1 MSYLWVESNY
11 FGVHCAIS
19 NQNFSCA
26 FPSFAKKCTIF
37 ARMEDLS
44 WKIVIFTKILH
55 FCPEWHPWVL
65 HWGGGLF
72 IWGLQSFCDWLVVG
86 RIPPLGAKGAGK
98 KLATFVVNFPFGF
111 QSDRPRGVIVC
122 SKKWLTGFWSRE
134 VTPPQGSGKFS
145 CSWTLE
151 MQILAGGRRRHV
163 FCFFPW
169 PFPGFCWKIFSTW
182 KSTKAAQFFS
192 ETKFLVFFFLAF
204 LDFVASKI
212 EFFESGFPKNL
223 LRMHQ
228 IMWLHDEK
236 NFLGG
241 DSFSEF
247 PAESVYPGQA
257 HMANQGQP
265 GPP

>member
-65 HWGGGLF
+65 HWGGGAFYLGVT
-72 IWGLQSFCDWLVVG
+72 IILWLVSCWSNPTPWSQ
-86 RIPPLGAKGAGK
+86 RRRK
-98 KLATFVVNFPFGF
+98 KIGHVCCQFSIWISEWPTPWGDCLFKKVTDWFLEQG
-111 QSDRPRGVIVC
+111 SD
-122 SKKWLTGFWSRE
+122 
-134 VTPPQGSGKFS
+134 PPQGSGKFS

-204 LDFVASKI
+204 LDFVASKNWI
-212 EFFESGFPKNL
+212 FRIRIS
-223 LRMHQ
+223 
-228 IMWLHDEK
+228 
-236 NFLGG
+236 
-241 DSFSEF
+241 
-247 PAESVYPGQA
+247 
-257 HMANQGQP
+257 
-265 GPP
+265 